1 MRQTIFLLIT
11 LLLLTISG
19 QSKAQDITFR
29 AVAPEAVVMGEQF
42 RLVFTVNAEGRELRA
57 PDMSDFRVLMGP
69 SPSTSRSISIVNG
82 QSTSIVSQT
91 YTYILMA
98 EKEGIFNLAPATIRI
113 NNSNYTS
120 NSLVIKVLPP
130 DQTVSPSTTQGD
142 TNNSGTATG
151 TGNNDLF
158 VRMIVSNRSVY
169 EQEGLLVSIKLFSA
183 VEANPVNYKFPEFEG
198 FSIQDIELNPQWTL
212 ENYQGRNYNTAVIKQ
227 AILYPLHSGKI
238 TIGAASIEM
247 NIRRPTQRAV
257 RSIFD
262 DFFNTYEDH
271 RQDITTSPVT
281 IDVKPLPPGKPA
293 SFTGAVG
300 NYTMKTSIN
309 STNVRANEAITVTIT
324 FAGTGNLRLLK
335 TPEVIF
341 PADFEVYDPKVNNNI
356 RTSAQGTN
364 GTKTIEYMAIP
375 RYAGD
380 FEIPAVQFA
389 YFDPKDATYKT
400 LSSEPFKLHV
410 ERGVG
415 GEGVSPVVSNFSSQE
430 SLKYLGQDIR
440 YIKLITK
447 PHFILNNEMFFGSFM
462 YIVAYLIISFLFV
475 AFFIIYRKQVK
486 ENANIALVRTRKAN
500 RTAVRRLKKAEKLLN
515 ESNKEEFYEEVLRA
529 VWGYLSD
536 KLSIPQAQL
545 TKANVET
552 ELAKY
557 GVGEELS
564 NEFMYILH
572 TCEFARY
579 APGQGSEAMDM
590 LFKQTVNVI
599 GEMENTIRKNN

>member
-11 LLLLTISG
+11 LLLLTVSG

-69 SPSTSRSISIVNG
+69 SNSTNRSISIVNG
-82 QSTSIVSQT
+82 QSTSVVSQT

-98 EKEGIFNLAPATIRI
+98 EKEGTFNLAPATIRI

-142 TNNSGTATG
+142 ANNSGTSTG